1 MQTTN
6 ADVTHDASGN
16 ALTGLAPYV
25 FRIQADDHNRT
36 PWPPT
41 FPQRLRSMWKCGTH
55 PTDITSPA
63 DQVIAEDNPITT
75 IDWDARDEEVESTDS
90 GYLKDTYYTLEIDK
104 NADGTWENAGSL
116 QRGQW
121 SRSGLRLRPGH
132 RRARLTPNNADV
144 GVYNLRATHH
154 DGHGSTA
161 VDTVLLTVTNTP
173 PVMVD
178 PVLWELTEDDTTT
191 ADYTL
196 DIQSD
201 DEADGGVTYQL
212 QVSQDGSG
220 TDYVDWTSGYP
231 AQWRRRR

>member
-1 MQTTN
+1 M
-6 ADVTHDASGN
+6 
-16 ALTGLAPYV
+16 
-25 FRIQADDHNRT
+25 
-36 PWPPT
+36 
-41 FPQRLRSMWKCGTH
+41 
-55 PTDITSPA
+55 
-63 DQVIAEDNPITT
+63 
-75 IDWDARDEEVESTDS
+75 DWDARDEEVESTDS

-104 NADGTWENAGSL
+104 NADGTWETLALYNAGNGVGADFVFDQDTGVL
-116 QRGQW
+116 DWTPQQRGRGRVQP
-121 SRSGLRLRPGH
+121 PGH
-132 RRARLTPNNADV
+132 P
-144 GVYNLRATHH
+144 H

-178 PVLWELTEDDTTT
+178 PVLWELTEDDTIT

-220 TDYVDWTSGYP
+220 TDYVDWTSGYRP
-231 AQWRRRR
+231 QWRRRR